1 MMSRW
6 CRGCEKNIPYR
17 YWDDTHDEGRR
28 IYHSSK
34 CMPEHIAKRR
44 ARDLKR
50 IASLEVRQ

>member
-50 IASLEVRQ
+50 IASLEVKQ